1 MDDAAAT
8 ALRAPDGVTYF
19 AYCFGKNGIYYIRA
33 KVMKPYS
40 EAAKAIIA
48 KRQGQAVSSDIVYP
62 TVSDGLKGVQF
73 IDACVRSSEK
83 NAAWVTLPGD

>member
-40 EAAKAIIA
+40 EAAKAKAA
-48 KRQGQAVSSDIVYP
+48 KAKEEAAAAAPAVEEEKEEKEEEEEKA
-62 TVSDGLKGVQF
+62 LK
-73 IDACVRSSEK
+73 
-83 NAAWVTLPGD
+83 NY